1 MAFLILCIMKYSLYL
16 LISILALGT
25 LTSCGSDADQLDLVE
40 LDLMSQG
47 MPVIILA
54 PEDPVVETKK
64 LGAYQVASI
73 KKGDDYY
80 VEIFESDAVS
90 RNAADIKSRLLS
102 DVQSNQYF
110 TKIMSEDDNGFIY
123 EIAVDSNY
131 INYGFRYL
139 KLQGDKE
146 YIYQNGIGKRF
157 TQDQVEQM
165 YKAVSAVD

>member
-1 MAFLILCIMKYSLYL
+1 M
-16 LISILALGT
+16 
-25 LTSCGSDADQLDLVE
+25 
-40 LDLMSQG
+40 
-47 MPVIILA
+47 
-54 PEDPVVETKK
+54 VETKK
-64 LGAYQVASI
+64 LGAYRVASI

-90 RNAADIKSRLLS
+90 RDPAEIKSRLLG
-102 DVQSNQYF
+102 DVQSNQYYQ
-110 TKIMSEDDNGFIY
+110 KVMSEDENGFIY

-146 YIYQNGIGKRF
+146 YIYQTGIGKRF
-157 TQDQVEQM
+157 TLDQVEQM